1 MTCVTGAKECDGC
14 MMCQEP
20 KVVLKSD
27 DGEPIYEGDEYFDI
41 NGLILTPDE
50 LEQYRKVAGE

>member
-20 KVVLKSD
+20 KIVMKSD
-27 DGEPIYEGDEYFDI
+27 DGEPIYYGDIYFDI
-41 NGLILTPDE
+41 DGIIILPEE
-50 LEQYRKVAGE
+50 LDKYRKVAGE